1 MKKFL
6 ALLLAL
12 TMALALVACGGGDDA
27 ASDTTA
33 DSGDDAAAS
42 TGEFEEMTWK
52 FACSATE
59 TSPWVDG
66 AKEFARIVGEK
77 TGGAITVQYYP
88 ADQLTAGNQTDGI
101 QALMDGTTEL
111 SMHSNLIWSSFDQR
125 FNVVSLPFLFS
136 STEEADAALDGAGG
150 EALGEILESTYNVHL
165 LGIAENGFRHITNS
179 KHAIASKADMNGLKM
194 RVAGSQLLN
203 RSYELWGAD
212 YTNANW
218 SEVFTALQ
226 TGTYDGQE
234 NPLGIITG
242 NKFEEV
248 QSYCTLTEHVYTPY
262 YVVMNQAKWDS
273 LTAEQQEALTKAVE
287 ETTQRQY
294 ELSQKY
300 EDEAIEVMEGAGC
313 AVRTLT
319 DEEKMGFKEAADKAN
334 SLEAAKKI
342 MYKPELADQMAAE
355 LDAYRNK

>member
-136 STEEADAALDGAGG
+136 STEEADAAWTAPAARLWARFWRAPTTCTCW
-150 EALGEILESTYNVHL
+150 ALRRTASATSPTASTPSP
-165 LGIAENGFRHITNS
+165 AR
-179 KHAIASKADMNGLKM
+179 
-194 RVAGSQLLN
+194 
-203 RSYELWGAD
+203 
-212 YTNANW
+212 
-218 SEVFTALQ
+218 
-226 TGTYDGQE
+226 
-234 NPLGIITG
+234 
-242 NKFEEV
+242 
-248 QSYCTLTEHVYTPY
+248 LT
-262 YVVMNQAKWDS
+262 
-273 LTAEQQEALTKAVE
+273 
-287 ETTQRQY
+287 
-294 ELSQKY
+294 
-300 EDEAIEVMEGAGC
+300 
-313 AVRTLT
+313 
-319 DEEKMGFKEAADKAN
+319 
-334 SLEAAKKI
+334 
-342 MYKPELADQMAAE
+342 
-355 LDAYRNK
+355 

>member
-226 TGTYDGQE
+226 TFIPIMYPVATQ
-234 NPLGIITG
+234 LGIDPVHFGVIATVNLAIG
-242 NKFEEV
+242 QV
-248 QSYCTLTEHVYTPY
+248 TPP
-262 YVVMNQAKWDS
+262 VGVNLFVAIGVSEKLQGLRDKTKVTIVSMS
-273 LTAEQQEALTKAVE
+273 KAVWPQIVACIIALLLI
-287 ETTQRQY
+287 TYVPWFSTV
-294 ELSQKY
+294 LLFGK
-300 EDEAIEVMEGAGC
+300 
-313 AVRTLT
+313 
-319 DEEKMGFKEAADKAN
+319 
-334 SLEAAKKI
+334 
-342 MYKPELADQMAAE
+342 
-355 LDAYRNK
+355 